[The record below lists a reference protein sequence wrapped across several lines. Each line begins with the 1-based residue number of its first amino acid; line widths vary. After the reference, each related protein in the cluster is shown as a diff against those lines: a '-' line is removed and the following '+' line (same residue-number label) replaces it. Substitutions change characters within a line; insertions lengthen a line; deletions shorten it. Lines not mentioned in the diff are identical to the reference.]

1 MAPAEVRETEE
12 ATGVIWGVIA
22 FVVLTVVATVANSV
36 AATVRRR
43 RGDYAIL
50 KALGLRRWQVRATVA
65 WQAVAAV
72 ALALVI
78 GLPLGVATGRWAWRL
93 FAQFIGVI
101 DTPVV
106 PVLPVLGVA
115 VGALVATGLVALG
128 PGVRAGRVPP
138 VTLHPE

>member
-1 MAPAEVRETEE
+1 M
-12 ATGVIWGVIA
+12 IA

-50 KALGLRRWQVRATVA
+50 KALGLRRGQVRATVA

-72 ALALVI
+72 GLALAI
-78 GLPLGVATGRWAWRL
+78 GLPLGVAAGRWAWRL
-93 FAQFIGVI
+93 FARFIGVI

-106 PVLPVLGVA
+106 PVVPVIGVA
-115 VGALVATGLVALG
+115 VGAVVAAALVALG

-138 VTLHPE
+138 VTLHRE